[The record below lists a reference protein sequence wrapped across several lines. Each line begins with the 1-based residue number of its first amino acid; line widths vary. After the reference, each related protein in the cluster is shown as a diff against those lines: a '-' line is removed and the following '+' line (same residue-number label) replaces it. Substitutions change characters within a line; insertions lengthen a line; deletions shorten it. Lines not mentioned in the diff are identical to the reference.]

1 MEIKPSKPYTLDINT
16 KKKLA
21 EKAAQLRELW
31 EHEKRAKTPV
41 YSEKLKRHV
50 RPDPKWGFIRRT
62 VDETF
67 PRIKTGKLESFPS
80 SMLIWSRYF
89 YYFFVIFPC
98 NTFI

>member
-21 EKAAQLRELW
+21 EKAAQLW

-67 PRIKTGKLESFPS
+67 PDLRVFPAVC
-80 SMLIWSRYF
+80 LF
-89 YYFFVIFPC
+89 GPD
-98 NTFI
+98 TFIIFLSFFLAILLFIRYPY

>member
-67 PRIKTGKLESFPS
+67 PDLRAGGREVSTNLHF
-80 SMLIWSRYF
+80 LF
-89 YYFFVIFPC
+89 LA
-98 NTFI
+98 